1 LTVKVNHIEQQ
12 LDPTRTYRYNSRMI
26 LYDPVITTVHQDYG
40 VMIPISASR
49 ANKIIDFLRQNEAL
63 DDKTEIYNLAQAV
76 SVIGAS
82 GDIIT
87 RADLE
92 QTHDKNFIADLYGQG
107 LEKRLL
113 TAWELIDK
121 DGKPNRYE
129 PERARKPLSAL
140 FGVVLKQ
147 VAGTYLACRLA
158 MQGVDRDNFCYYLGG
173 GMHHARY
180 DAGAGFCL
188 LNDIVIAA
196 QKILTETDSSLVWI
210 IDVDA
215 HKGCGSAEL
224 LQFARKVGKLGG
236 EKNILN
242 LSIHMAHGWPLDPET
257 IAETPPGRAPL
268 IPCDVEIPI
277 GENREAEY
285 LQELKEGVRK
295 LEELSGGRKPDLTI
309 VVDGADPYE
318 HDGLP
323 SSRLLRLSL
332 EQCVERDLFIYK
344 YLRERAIPSAW
355 LIAGGYGER
364 AWEPPAHFVCLTAS

>member
-1 LTVKVNHIEQQ
+1 
-12 LDPTRTYRYNSRMI
+12 MI
-26 LYDPVITTVHQDYG
+26 LYDPALITVYQDYG

-49 ANKIIDFLRQNEAL
+49 ANRVIDFLKQNKAL
-63 DDKTEIYNLAQAV
+63 DNNMKVYSLAQAASFIDV
-76 SVIGAS
+76 S
-82 GDIIT
+82 GDVIT
-87 RADLE
+87 RSDLE
-92 QTHDKNFIADLYGQG
+92 RAHDKNFIVDLYGRG

-129 PERARKPLSAL
+129 PEQAKKPLSAL
-140 FGVVLKQ
+140 FGTILKQ

-158 MQGVDRDNFCYYLGG
+158 IRGSDQDNFCYYLGG

-188 LNDIVIAA
+188 LNDIVVAA
-196 QKILTETDSSLVWI
+196 QKILAETDSNLIWL

-224 LQFARKVGKLGG
+224 LQFARQAGKLSD

-257 IAETPPGRAPL
+257 IAATSPGRAPL

-277 GENREAEY
+277 DKNEEAGY
-285 LQELKEGVRK
+285 LSKLKEGVCK
-295 LEELSGGRKPDLTI
+295 LEELSGGRKPNLVI
-309 VVDGADPYE
+309 VIDGADPYE

-323 SSRLLRLSL
+323 SSGLLRLSL
-332 EQCVERDLFIYK
+332 EQCVERDLFIYG
-344 YLRERAIPSAW
+344 YLTEREIPSAW
-355 LIAGGYGER
+355 LMAGGYGEQ
-364 AWEPPAHFVCLTAS
+364 AWEPTARFLKAVRF

>member
-1 LTVKVNHIEQQ
+1 
-12 LDPTRTYRYNSRMI
+12 MI
-26 LYDPVITTVHQDYG
+26 LYDPAVMTVYQDYG

-49 ANKIIDFLRQNEAL
+49 TSKIIDFLIQNKAL
-63 DDKTEIYNLAQAV
+63 DNKTKVYNFAQAV
-76 SVIGAS
+76 SAVNVS

-92 QTHDKNFIADLYGQG
+92 QTHDKSFIVDLYGQG

-113 TAWELIDK
+113 IAWELIDK

-129 PERARKPLSAL
+129 PEQAKKPLSAL
-140 FGVVLKQ
+140 FDTILKQ
-147 VAGTYLACRLA
+147 VSGTYLACRLA
-158 MQGVDRDNFCYYLGG
+158 MQGTNRDNFCYYLGG

-196 QKILTETDSSLVWI
+196 QKILVETDSNLIWL

-224 LQFARKVGKLGG
+224 LQFARNAGKLNNK
-236 EKNILN
+236 KNILN
-242 LSIHMAHGWPLDPET
+242 LSIHMAYGWPLDPET
-257 IAETPPGRAPL
+257 IASTPFGRAPL

-277 GENREAEY
+277 AENGEAEY
-285 LQELKEGVRK
+285 LSELKKGVRK
-295 LEELSGGRKPDLTI
+295 LEKLSDGRKPNLAI
-309 VVDGADPYE
+309 VVNGADPYE

-332 EQCVERDLFIYK
+332 EQCVERDLFIYG
-344 YLRERAIPSAW
+344 YLKEREIPSAW
-355 LIAGGYGER
+355 LMAGGYGER
-364 AWEPPAHFVCLTAS
+364 AWEPVAHFLKAIPSQTKV